1 MIQTSKKLRFV
12 IYVEDVS
19 MRKDETYVEKYVKF
33 IQKYGNLIKG
43 KCLSR
48 YQISSIFERREV
60 SKEFYQQSWETFFI
74 YFHIQ
79 KDYF

>member
-74 YFHIQ
+74 YFHI
-79 KDYF
+79 

>member
-19 MRKDETYVEKYVKF
+19 MRKDEIYVEKYVKF

-74 YFHIQ
+74 YFHI
-79 KDYF
+79 